1 MVTDYNSVG
10 VEFGP
15 LLLCMHSILTTSEW
29 SNGKNDSS
37 RFVGKKTS
45 LKDVNLFTV
54 IGANKLMD
62 SDHLSFSSVT
72 MTFHDDWNFIY
83 TQRELW
89 CGIFFSWNQLF
100 GPHEASLDA
109 ISSDGF
115 TTTQSVP
122 WFCRLINMIFWTH
135 RGSILTFLEQTHIN

>member
-1 MVTDYNSVG
+1 MLTDYNSVG

-15 LLLCMHSILTTSEW
+15 LLLSMHSILTTSEW

-72 MTFHDDWNFIY
+72 MTFHDD
-83 TQRELW
+83 
-89 CGIFFSWNQLF
+89 
-100 GPHEASLDA
+100 
-109 ISSDGF
+109 
-115 TTTQSVP
+115 
-122 WFCRLINMIFWTH
+122 
-135 RGSILTFLEQTHIN
+135 